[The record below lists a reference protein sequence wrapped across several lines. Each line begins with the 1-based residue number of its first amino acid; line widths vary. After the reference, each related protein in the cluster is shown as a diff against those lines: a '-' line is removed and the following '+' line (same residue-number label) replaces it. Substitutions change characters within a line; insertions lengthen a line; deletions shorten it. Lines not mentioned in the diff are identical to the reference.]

1 VIVSLRSARIG
12 PDADRAPAGVT
23 NGWPSEG
30 RRPVPQFVYP
40 RGQSTGI
47 ISASFNQ
54 RAGDLFL
61 ISGAQSLEDDAH
73 TQGRRDLGERAEGRI
88 DMAG

>member
-1 VIVSLRSARIG
+1 MRTRPLLASRT
-12 PDADRAPAGVT
+12 ADRQRAGV
-23 NGWPSEG
+23 
-30 RRPVPQFVYP
+30 PVPQFVYP